1 MSWHG
6 AQVQY
11 SLDTTVNT
19 PLFQAPMLEF
29 GHGAGTQVLG
39 LICFMWM
46 EGLTGDKN
54 EGGLI
59 QQSGRKHKQTNKHT
73 LKSVTFGINNNS
85 NVTVAVI

>member
-1 MSWHG
+1 MSGHG

-29 GHGAGTQVLG
+29 GHGVGTQVLG

-59 QQSGRKHKQTNKHT
+59 QQSGQKQTNKQTNT
-73 LKSVTFGINNNS
+73 L
-85 NVTVAVI
+85 

>member
-1 MSWHG
+1 MPGHG

-19 PLFQAPMLEF
+19 PLFQAPTLEF
-29 GHGAGTQVLG
+29 GHGSGAQVLG
-39 LICFMWM
+39 LICFVWM

-59 QQSGRKHKQTNKHT
+59 PKSGQNQGNKHT
-73 LKSVTFGINNNS
+73 LKSFTFGINNNS

>member
-1 MSWHG
+1 MPGHG
-6 AQVQY
+6 AQRQY

-19 PLFQAPMLEF
+19 PVFQAPTPEF
-29 GHGAGTQVLG
+29 GHGAGAQVLG
-39 LICFMWM
+39 LICFVGM

-54 EGGLI
+54 EGRLI
-59 QQSGRKHKQTNKHT
+59 QKSGQKQANKHT

>member
-29 GHGAGTQVLG
+29 GHGVGTQVLG

-59 QQSGRKHKQTNKHT
+59 QQSGQKQTNKQTHFKISY
-73 LKSVTFGINNNS
+73 LRYKQ
-85 NVTVAVI
+85 